1 MIWMVLQAALAQDV
15 VPYSIDVERFKPAMD
30 TYGYTVTESSTTLS
44 HLQVGVGMWGNYSDD
59 SLVLLDSDG
68 NRIIGPPPVEPDGL
82 LDVRA
87 VTHFQAGL
95 GLGNI
100 FSLTV
105 DLPVVVWQ
113 EGFEPSSGI
122 IGQDSEEVLA
132 GGLGDM
138 RVNPKFVIF
147 DIHKGYPVGLSV
159 SAPMTVP
166 MGEPRSFI
174 GEGDFSALPTLA
186 FEVANGSVR
195 DGEYQFRGAINVG
208 YRIKAKPDDF
218 RGLILGNEFVY
229 RAGIAT
235 RPAPAVELGADLQ
248 GFTSG
253 TRLAQ
258 NPLEIFPFLRLS
270 PAPIASFVI
279 GAGFGLV
286 NGVGAPDYRVHG
298 GFTIA
303 PKFDPLSLDRDKDG
317 IPNKYDQCINIP
329 EDLDGFEDED
339 GCPEDDNDEDGLKDD
354 VDQCPDEPEDF
365 DGFQDSDGCPELD
378 NDQDRVLDAQD
389 GCPDVPED
397 FDGWEDLDGCPEED
411 NDRDGY
417 LDPVD
422 RCPNAAET
430 VNGFEDEDGCPD
442 EKPFV
447 DSDGDGYTDD
457 VDQCPID
464 PEDFDGFEDEDGC
477 PDLDN
482 DNDGIPDLEDGC
494 PFDPETVNEYQ
505 DDDGCPDEAPRKVVI
520 KKTKI
525 EILEKIFFE
534 VNRAVIK
541 SESFDLLNEIARV
554 LDENPQL
561 LKIRIEGHT
570 DSDGSEAYNLKLSQS
585 RASAVMTYLV
595 EQGVQADRL
604 EAVGFGESRPLDTNR
619 TSEGKAANRRVE
631 FVIVEQE

>member
-1 MIWMVLQAALAQDV
+1 MDAL
-15 VPYSIDVERFKPAMD
+15 PAKA
-30 TYGYTVTESSTTLS
+30 GTVWLEDESGD
-44 HLQVGVGMWGNYSDD
+44 HGQ
-59 SLVLLDSDG
+59 SLVC
-68 NRIIGPPPVEPDGL
+68 V
-82 LDVRA
+82 
-87 VTHFQAGL
+87 
-95 GLGNI
+95 
-100 FSLTV
+100 
-105 DLPVVVWQ
+105 
-113 EGFEPSSGI
+113 
-122 IGQDSEEVLA
+122 
-132 GGLGDM
+132 
-138 RVNPKFVIF
+138 
-147 DIHKGYPVGLSV
+147 
-159 SAPMTVP
+159 
-166 MGEPRSFI
+166 
-174 GEGDFSALPTLA
+174 
-186 FEVANGSVR
+186 
-195 DGEYQFRGAINVG
+195 
-208 YRIKAKPDDF
+208 
-218 RGLILGNEFVY
+218 
-229 RAGIAT
+229 
-235 RPAPAVELGADLQ
+235 
-248 GFTSG
+248 
-253 TRLAQ
+253 
-258 NPLEIFPFLRLS
+258 
-270 PAPIASFVI
+270 
-279 GAGFGLV
+279 
-286 NGVGAPDYRVHG
+286 VHG